1 MPAKAGQDQDR
12 RLDLRNAQ
20 GAQHFE
26 AGHVRKVQVEEDD
39 VVVVDLAKIDPFL
52 AEIGRVDV
60 EALGFEHH
68 SIDCAVALS
77 SSISK
82 TRMPVPFLAARA

>member
-1 MPAKAGQDQDR
+1 
-12 RLDLRNAQ
+12 LSIN
-20 GAQHFE
+20 
-26 AGHVRKVQVEEDD
+26 
-39 VVVVDLAKIDPFL
+39 
-52 AEIGRVDV
+52 
-60 EALGFEHH
+60 